1 MTAAENES
9 LQRDIRRA
17 FFRRIMIYI
26 GLIIAIVIVFAF
38 VFHQFKI
45 YSNARIALRE
55 AKNIKMSLEM
65 VDTEY
70 YAANLSIYDNTGDGN
85 LRKGARDYV
94 YRIQGDIK
102 GDFKLTGY
110 DTANRL
116 ITGLEYETE
125 DYIVRFTRSSDD
137 GAWQVCL
144 IKELLSYDN
153 ID

>member
-17 FFRRIMIYI
+17 LFRRIMIYI
-26 GLIIAIVIVFAF
+26 GVISAVVIVFAF
-38 VFHQFKI
+38 AFHQFKI
-45 YSNARIALRE
+45 YSNARLALRE

-70 YAANLSIYDNTGDGN
+70 YAANLSIYDNTADGN

-94 YRIQGDIK
+94 NRIQGDIK
-102 GDFKLTGY
+102 GDIKLTGY
-110 DTANRL
+110 DVVNRL

-125 DYIVRFTRSSDD
+125 DYIVRFKRSGDD
-137 GAWQVCL
+137 ESWQVCL
-144 IKELLSYDN
+144 IKELLSY
-153 ID
+153 